1 MSFLDGQRR
10 KRNQCSRRTSGF
22 TVIDVALVDGT
33 RRGIFNRVFFTSKI
47 TNGSTTT
54 MALLGVSGEPCLA
67 RILVMRAG
75 NGDSCTLISDNVLIF
90 ALEEITHAAGLN
102 EDPEPRLA

>member
-1 MSFLDGQRR
+1 
-10 KRNQCSRRTSGF
+10 
-22 TVIDVALVDGT
+22 
-33 RRGIFNRVFFTSKI
+33 
-47 TNGSTTT
+47 

-75 NGDSCTLISDNVLIF
+75 NGDSCTLISDNVLMF
-90 ALEEITHAAGLN
+90 ALEEITHATGLN